1 LSYWKGGY
9 LVSNFERM
17 DSMILSAEQV
27 WSQCLSLIKENIN
40 EQTFITWFKPTL
52 ALRLDNQ
59 QLTVQV
65 PNNFAYEWIEGHYAD
80 LIRHALSQV
89 LGDSARLQY
98 FASNDTSQPFP
109 QPTMTGLA
117 TKGSFDLITN
127 LSVNYTFANFVEGSS
142 NQFAKAAALAV
153 GEAPGKTSFNPLVI
167 YGGVGL
173 GKTHLIQAIG
183 NFSLQ
188 HQELRR
194 VIYVS
199 SEKFTIEFINSIQNN
214 RTTEFSSIY
223 RNVDIL
229 LVDDIQFF
237 SNKERTQEE
246 FFHTFNTLHQKG
258 KQIVLSC
265 DRPPKEIAGIEER
278 LLSRFQWGLV
288 VDIQPPDLETRI
300 AILQKKAEENHI
312 DLPHDVI
319 QLIAY
324 NVTSNIRE
332 LEGCLIRLLAYSSM
346 QSKDINIELAKH
358 ILKDQLII
366 KQRNVSIED
375 IQKIVCEYFSLPDDL
390 LRAKTRKK
398 EIALARQIAM
408 YIAKKATNCSLK
420 TIGLHFGGRDHTT
433 VIHAIE
439 TVKHLMK
446 TDLRCREDV
455 RTILHKHNL
464 HVAD

>member
-1 LSYWKGGY
+1 
-9 LVSNFERM
+9 M
-17 DSMILSAEQV
+17 PLSADQV
-27 WSQCLSLIKENIN
+27 WSQCLALIKDNIN
-40 EQTFITWFKPTL
+40 EQSFITWFKPT
-52 ALRLDNQ
+52 AAVRLENH

-65 PNNFAYEWIEGHYAD
+65 ASQFICEWIEGHYGD
-80 LIRHALSQV
+80 LIHRALSQV
-89 LGDSARLQY
+89 LGDSARLHYSTNSKLQLVSESVSHLV
-98 FASNDTSQPFP
+98 AQPLP
-109 QPTMTGLA
+109 STAGMV
-117 TKGSFDLITN
+117 TN
-127 LSVNYTFANFVEGSS
+127 LSPHYTFDNFVEGSS

-183 NFSLQ
+183 NFSFSQSLM
-188 HQELRR
+188 RR
-194 VIYVS
+194 VLYVS

-214 RTTEFSSIY
+214 RSTEFSANY

-258 KQIVLSC
+258 KQIVLSA
-265 DRPPKEIAGIEER
+265 DRPPKDIAGIEER

-300 AILQKKAEENHI
+300 AILQRKAQQNQIELAPE
-312 DLPHDVI
+312 VI

-324 NVTSNIRE
+324 NVTTNIRE
-332 LEGCLIRLLAYSSM
+332 LEGCLIRLLAYSSLTC
-346 QSKDINIELAKH
+346 KDMTIELAKH
-358 ILKDQLII
+358 VLKDQFTNR
-366 KQRNVSIED
+366 QRHLTVED
-375 IQKIVCEYFSLPDDL
+375 IQKVVCEYFAIPDDL

-408 YIAKKATNCSLK
+408 FIAKRATKHSLK

-433 VIHAIE
+433 VIHALV
-439 TVKHLMK
+439 TVEQLLKS
-446 TDLRCREDV
+446 DSRCREDV
-455 RTILHKHNL
+455 RTILHKLNL
-464 HVAD
+464 PGLE